1 MRRMPR
7 RFAGPL
13 ICCVAQ
19 PTHVQIGWTNPRHL
33 TEGADYL
40 QKAVERHSYGAEG
53 HREPDRSW
61 DVGEAP
67 KGEGFEWSRDLRN
80 GMGMDKPE
88 GFQAAMP
95 HMMREKGDVDT
106 RGKPDRL
113 EIQVQDLHKMLQS
126 EARSMSGLRDE
137 VRELRAER
145 HAAKD
150 DALRQELTYK
160 VLKDKLVHSRLKAKV
175 AEEKA
180 RQKLKA
186 VSDEETAKIR
196 KMLRAQK
203 DEMASLQ
210 GKVTELARA
219 KKSAAKHHQSRLSSK
234 AAQQDLSSYFR
245 RLDHQEAQEEVRE
258 AKAKLSKLTGLLGVS
273 EVRQE
278 LADVLPRRSQTTKGS
293 KGAVSATKGSKG
305 AKEHAQAGAK
315 RSKHRGSLLE
325 ATSLFEQGSD
335 EKYGLDSDE
344 GKSVHRGA
352 KALKQQLAIVDTP
365 SSGSNLDSLV
375 QELKADTTNVAPYL
389 PL

>member
-1 MRRMPR
+1 M
-7 RFAGPL
+7 
-13 ICCVAQ
+13 
-19 PTHVQIGWTNPRHL
+19 
-33 TEGADYL
+33 
-40 QKAVERHSYGAEG
+40 ERHSYGAEG

-61 DVGEAP
+61 DVGEPP

-80 GMGMDKPE
+80 GMGMDKPD
-88 GFQAAMP
+88 GFQAALP
-95 HMMREKGDVDT
+95 HMMREKGEADT
-106 RGKPDRL
+106 RGKPDKL

-145 HAAKD
+145 HTAKD

-186 VSDEETAKIR
+186 VSNKETAKIR
-196 KMLRAQK
+196 KMLQAQK
-203 DEMASLQ
+203 DEMARLQ
-210 GKVTELARA
+210 GKVTALALA
-219 KKSAAKHHQSRLSSK
+219 KKSAAKHHHSRLSSK

-258 AKAKLSKLTGLLGVS
+258 AKTKLSKLTGLLGVS

-278 LADVLPRRSQTTKGS
+278 LADVLPGRSQATKRS
-293 KGAVSATKGSKG
+293 KGAVSAIKGSKG
-305 AKEHAQAGAK
+305 AKEQTQAGAK
-315 RSKHRGSLLE
+315 RSKQRGSLLE
-325 ATSLFEQGSD
+325 ATSLFEKGSD

-344 GKSVHRGA
+344 GKSVH
-352 KALKQQLAIVDTP
+352 
-365 SSGSNLDSLV
+365 
-375 QELKADTTNVAPYL
+375 
-389 PL
+389 